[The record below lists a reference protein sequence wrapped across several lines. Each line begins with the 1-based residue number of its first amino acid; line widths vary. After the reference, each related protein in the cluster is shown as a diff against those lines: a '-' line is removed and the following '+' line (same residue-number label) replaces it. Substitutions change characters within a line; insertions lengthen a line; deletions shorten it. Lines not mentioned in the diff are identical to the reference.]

1 MAKGSD
7 TIRITQVKSGI
18 GEPDRVQA
26 TLRALGFTRHQQ
38 TVEKP
43 DDPAIRGMVARVDH
57 LVRVEE
63 A

>member
-1 MAKGSD
+1 MAND

-26 TLRALGFTRHQQ
+26 TLRALGIKHHQQ
-38 TVEKP
+38 TVEQP
-43 DDPAIRGMVARVDH
+43 DNAAIRGMVAQVDH
-57 LVRVEE
+57 LVSVEE

>member
-1 MAKGSD
+1 MAKRKG

-18 GEPDRVQA
+18 GEPGRVQA
-26 TLRALGFTRHQQ
+26 TLRALGFRRHQQ

-43 DDPAIRGMVARVDH
+43 DNEAIRGMISRVGH
-57 LVRVEE
+57 LVSVEE